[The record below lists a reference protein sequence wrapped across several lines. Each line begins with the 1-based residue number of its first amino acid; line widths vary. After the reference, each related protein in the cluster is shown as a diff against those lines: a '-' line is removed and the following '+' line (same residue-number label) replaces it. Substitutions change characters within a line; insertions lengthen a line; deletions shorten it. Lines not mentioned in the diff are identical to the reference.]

1 LTTSM
6 LNWQKFFK
14 INATELPKV
23 ISFMILAAVF
33 QAGLTIGTTAGDSL
47 FLSNIGVES
56 LPYIYIIMPLI
67 MALYASVFS
76 YFISKLG
83 IKKLLYASVFIV
95 STIVLILFFAI
106 SMRDS
111 LSEFQ
116 ITALYYVIKIFTTVV
131 YIAFYSLYWNY
142 ADLYFDMSESK
153 RVFAYLAAGT
163 AIGVIIGGLTVSL
176 STELLGVSY
185 LFLLWMVLGLSSVP
199 VIYFINSRY
208 HVLSITSI
216 DDEEDESA
224 WMVLKKHWSSIVKI
238 RYVSLLAGMV
248 FLVSLLAGITEYQY
262 YDVFSN
268 TYTEEELAILLG
280 WLYAG
285 VNVFNLIV
293 CAFLFNRLVLRIGV
307 TNIAMIQPVV
317 YILTFSFLLL
327 DYGFSAAILA
337 FFAYQGM
344 AWSVDNNNYNLM
356 YNALPNAN
364 RAQLRTILEGL
375 LEPIA
380 TALAGVYLIF
390 YASKVPAEGVS
401 LVGFLGALILFAIVM
416 FMKKNYLISLV
427 QNLKT
432 EWLDFSRKLRSHLS
446 TFTDK
451 ERDTLFGKISASLS
465 EAISALKIMLVIHDS
480 QSLPAL
486 LRIYDLTGGT
496 IQNDNDLDEL
506 KISFASFLEGKNYHQ
521 AHTLVQWFNN
531 NDSKVHPHI
540 AEVFAY
546 YGLIQPTK
554 IKLYAESSD
563 PDLQNIALIASIHSA
578 DLQQVAVTLR
588 SVQDLLDG
596 ESINIQRGLRVL
608 RFSKNSVYAITALPY
623 IHHKD
628 AEVRLAAFKTI
639 KATVAESTISFVNPM
654 IQAIRENEG
663 VTREICI
670 DILERINDPICV
682 KPLLLLA
689 PELTPSERRLSEDF
703 ITGMGNLI
711 IPTVVSVLSNKDA
724 SSISRS
730 LAAKVLY
737 RVAPIQFELI
747 YPDLIKEEIGVA
759 EALKHNE
766 SVLASDT
773 RDLSEINV
781 LRRYYRDTRTSKINL
796 ILEFLS
802 TAGRLPAYEL
812 MINSLG
818 STNPKI
824 RAFGIETLEQGVD
837 RTLYERL
844 IEQLNFST
852 VFESSIERHATTKEI
867 ESVVTNA
874 VQSTHP
880 IEKSA
885 ALSLIWRSDKSSWIK
900 LIRSVI
906 QQPLHDLVK
915 ETTVARLHNEHD
927 REQRDFFERLV
938 LLCETQALNSLHI
951 DHLEYMAHHST
962 FGHWK
967 ASENIASTTDP
978 AETLFIHFDGIFE
991 CKSETENLIVNT
1003 KGTLFPVEVIQSKP
1017 FYLTTIRVQTG
1028 TALMIPYQ
1036 TLELCAKLYPEVAIH
1051 LFELSNP

>member
-1 LTTSM
+1 M

-33 QAGLTIGTTAGDSL
+33 QAGLTIGTTAGDTL

-67 MALYASVFS
+67 MFLYASVFS
-76 YFISKLG
+76 YFISKVG
-83 IKKLLYASVFIV
+83 IKKLLYASVYIV
-95 STIVLILFFAI
+95 STIALVLFFAI

-185 LFLLWMVLGLSSVP
+185 LFLLWMLLGLSSVS

-224 WMVLKKHWSSIVKI
+224 WMVLKKHWSSIIKI

-327 DYGFSAAILA
+327 DYGFSAAMLA

-356 YNALPNAN
+356 FNALPNAN

-451 ERDTLFGKISASLS
+451 ERDTLLGKISASLS

-506 KISFASFLEGKNYHQ
+506 KISFESFLEGKNYHQ

-531 NDSKVHPHI
+531 NNSKVHPHI

-554 IKLYAESSD
+554 IKLYAESAD

-608 RFSKNSVYAITALPY
+608 RFSKNSVYAVTALPY

-628 AEVRLAAFKTI
+628 AEVRLAAFRTI

-663 VTREICI
+663 ATREICI
-670 DILERINDPICV
+670 HILERINDPICV

-852 VFESSIERHATTKEI
+852 VSESSIERHATTKEI

-900 LIRSVI
+900 LIRSII

-991 CKSETENLIVNT
+991 CKSETENLVVNT
-1003 KGTLFPVEVIQSKP
+1003 KGALFPVEVIQSKP

>member
-1 LTTSM
+1 
-6 LNWQKFFK
+6 
-14 INATELPKV
+14 
-23 ISFMILAAVF
+23 MILAAVF
-33 QAGLTIGTTAGDSL
+33 QAGLTIGTTAGDTL

-67 MALYASVFS
+67 MFLYASVFS
-76 YFISKLG
+76 YFISKVG
-83 IKKLLYASVFIV
+83 IKKLLYASVYIV
-95 STIVLILFFAI
+95 STIALVLFFAI

-185 LFLLWMVLGLSSVP
+185 LFLLWMLLGLSSVS

-224 WMVLKKHWSSIVKI
+224 WMVLKKHWSSIIKI

-327 DYGFSAAILA
+327 DYGFSAAMLA

-356 YNALPNAN
+356 FNALPNAN

-451 ERDTLFGKISASLS
+451 ERDTLLGKISASLS

-506 KISFASFLEGKNYHQ
+506 KISFESFLEGKNYHQ

-531 NDSKVHPHI
+531 NNSKVHPHI

-554 IKLYAESSD
+554 IKLYAESAD

-608 RFSKNSVYAITALPY
+608 RFSKNSVYAVTALPY

-628 AEVRLAAFKTI
+628 AEVRLAAFRTI

-663 VTREICI
+663 ATREICI
-670 DILERINDPICV
+670 HILERINDPICV

-824 RAFGIETLEQGVD
+824 RAFGFETLEQGVD

-852 VFESSIERHATTKEI
+852 VSESSIERHATTKEI

-900 LIRSVI
+900 LIRSII

-991 CKSETENLIVNT
+991 CKSETENLVVNT
-1003 KGTLFPVEVIQSKP
+1003 KGALFPVEVIQSKP

>member
-1 LTTSM
+1 M

-33 QAGLTIGTTAGDSL
+33 QAGLTIGTTAGDTL

-67 MALYASVFS
+67 MFLYASVFS
-76 YFISKLG
+76 YFISKVG
-83 IKKLLYASVFIV
+83 IKKLLYASVYIV
-95 STIVLILFFAI
+95 STIALVLFFAI

-185 LFLLWMVLGLSSVP
+185 LFLLWMLLGLSSVS

-224 WMVLKKHWSSIVKI
+224 WMVLKKHWSSIIKI

-327 DYGFSAAILA
+327 DYGFSAAMLA

-356 YNALPNAN
+356 FNALPNAN

-451 ERDTLFGKISASLS
+451 ERDTLLGKISASLS

-506 KISFASFLEGKNYHQ
+506 KISFESFLEGKNYHQ

-531 NDSKVHPHI
+531 NNSKVHPHI

-554 IKLYAESSD
+554 IKLYAESAD

-608 RFSKNSVYAITALPY
+608 RFSKNSVYAVTALPY

-628 AEVRLAAFKTI
+628 AEVRLAAFRTI

-663 VTREICI
+663 ATREICI
-670 DILERINDPICV
+670 HILERINDPICV

-852 VFESSIERHATTKEI
+852 VSESSIERHATTKEI

-900 LIRSVI
+900 LIRSII

-991 CKSETENLIVNT
+991 CKSETENLVVNT
-1003 KGTLFPVEVIQSKP
+1003 KGALFPVEVIQSKP

-1028 TALMIPYQ
+1028 TALMIPYK

>member
-1 LTTSM
+1 
-6 LNWQKFFK
+6 
-14 INATELPKV
+14 
-23 ISFMILAAVF
+23 MILAAVF
-33 QAGLTIGTTAGDSL
+33 QAGLTIGTTAGDTL

-67 MALYASVFS
+67 MFLYASVFS
-76 YFISKLG
+76 YFISKVG
-83 IKKLLYASVFIV
+83 IKKLLYASVYIV
-95 STIVLILFFAI
+95 STIALVLFFAI

-185 LFLLWMVLGLSSVP
+185 LFLLWMLLGLSSVS

-224 WMVLKKHWSSIVKI
+224 WMVLKKHWSSIIKI

-307 TNIAMIQPVV
+307 TNIAIIQPVV

-327 DYGFSAAILA
+327 DYGFSAAMLA

-356 YNALPNAN
+356 FNALPNAN

-451 ERDTLFGKISASLS
+451 ERDTLLGKISASLS

-506 KISFASFLEGKNYHQ
+506 KISFESFLEGKNYHQ

-531 NDSKVHPHI
+531 NNSKVHPHI

-554 IKLYAESSD
+554 IKLYAESAD

-608 RFSKNSVYAITALPY
+608 RFSKNSVYAVTALPY

-628 AEVRLAAFKTI
+628 AEVRLAAFRTI

-663 VTREICI
+663 ATREICI
-670 DILERINDPICV
+670 HILERINDPICV

-852 VFESSIERHATTKEI
+852 VSESSIERHATTKEI

-900 LIRSVI
+900 LIRSII

-991 CKSETENLIVNT
+991 CKSETENLVVNT
-1003 KGTLFPVEVIQSKP
+1003 KGALFPVEVIQSKP

>member
-1 LTTSM
+1 M

-33 QAGLTIGTTAGDSL
+33 QAGLTIGTTAGDTL

-67 MALYASVFS
+67 MFLYASVFS
-76 YFISKLG
+76 YFISKVG
-83 IKKLLYASVFIV
+83 IKKLLYASVYIV
-95 STIVLILFFAI
+95 STIALVLFFAI

-185 LFLLWMVLGLSSVP
+185 LFLLWMLLGLSSVS

-224 WMVLKKHWSSIVKI
+224 WMVLKKHWSSIIKI

-327 DYGFSAAILA
+327 DYGFSAAMLA

-356 YNALPNAN
+356 FNALPNAN

-451 ERDTLFGKISASLS
+451 ERDTLLGKISASLS

-506 KISFASFLEGKNYHQ
+506 KISFESFLEGKNYHQ

-531 NDSKVHPHI
+531 NNSKVHPHI

-554 IKLYAESSD
+554 IKLYAESAD

-608 RFSKNSVYAITALPY
+608 RFSKNSVYAVTALPY

-628 AEVRLAAFKTI
+628 AEVRLAAFRTI

-663 VTREICI
+663 ATREICI
-670 DILERINDPICV
+670 HILERINDPICV

-824 RAFGIETLEQGVD
+824 RAFGFETLEQGVD

-852 VFESSIERHATTKEI
+852 VSESSIERHATTKEI

-900 LIRSVI
+900 LIRSII

-991 CKSETENLIVNT
+991 CKSETENLVVNT
-1003 KGTLFPVEVIQSKP
+1003 KGALFPVEVIQSKP

>member
-1 LTTSM
+1 
-6 LNWQKFFK
+6 
-14 INATELPKV
+14 
-23 ISFMILAAVF
+23 MILAAVF
-33 QAGLTIGTTAGDSL
+33 QAGLTIGTTAGDTL

-67 MALYASVFS
+67 MFLYASVFS
-76 YFISKLG
+76 YFISKVG
-83 IKKLLYASVFIV
+83 IKKLLYASVYIV
-95 STIVLILFFAI
+95 STIALVLFFAI

-185 LFLLWMVLGLSSVP
+185 LFLLWMLLGLSSVS

-224 WMVLKKHWSSIVKI
+224 WMVLKKHWSSIIKI

-327 DYGFSAAILA
+327 DYGFSAAMLA

-356 YNALPNAN
+356 FNALPNAN

-451 ERDTLFGKISASLS
+451 ERDTLLGKISASLS

-506 KISFASFLEGKNYHQ
+506 KISFESFLEGKNYHQ

-531 NDSKVHPHI
+531 NNSKVHPHI

-554 IKLYAESSD
+554 IKLYAESAD

-608 RFSKNSVYAITALPY
+608 RFSKNSVYAVTALPY

-628 AEVRLAAFKTI
+628 AEVRLAAFRTI

-663 VTREICI
+663 ATREICI
-670 DILERINDPICV
+670 HILERINDPICV

-852 VFESSIERHATTKEI
+852 VSESSIERHATTKEI

-900 LIRSVI
+900 LIRSII

-991 CKSETENLIVNT
+991 CKSETENLVVNT
-1003 KGTLFPVEVIQSKP
+1003 KGALFPVEVIQSKP

>member
-1 LTTSM
+1 M
-6 LNWQKFFK
+6 FNWQKFFK

-23 ISFMILAAVF
+23 ICFMILAAVF
-33 QAGLTIGTTAGDSL
+33 QAGLTIGTTAGDTL

-95 STIVLILFFAI
+95 STIALILFFAI

-116 ITALYYVIKIFTTVV
+116 ITSLYYVIKIFTTVV

-153 RVFAYLAAGT
+153 RLFAYLAAGT
-163 AIGVIIGGLTVSL
+163 ATGVIIGGLTVSL

-185 LFLLWMVLGLSSVP
+185 LFLLWMALGLSSVP

-208 HVLSITSI
+208 HVLSIASI

-224 WMVLKKHWSSIVKI
+224 WMVLKKHWSSIIKI

-262 YDVFSN
+262 YDVFSK
-268 TYTEEELAILLG
+268 TYTEAELAILLG

-307 TNIAMIQPVV
+307 TNVALIQPVV

-380 TALAGVYLIF
+380 TAIAGVYLIF
-390 YASKVPAEGVS
+390 YASKVPAEGIS
-401 LVGFLGALILFAIVM
+401 LVGFLGALILFTIVM

-451 ERDTLFGKISASLS
+451 ERDTLFGKISATFS
-465 EAISALKIMLVIHDS
+465 EAISALKIMLVVQDP

-486 LRIYDLTGGT
+486 LRIYELTGGT
-496 IQNDNDLDEL
+496 IRNDNDLDEL
-506 KISFASFLEGKNYHQ
+506 KSSFASFLEGKNYHH
-521 AHTLVQWFNN
+521 ARTLVQWFNK

-546 YGLIQPTK
+546 YGLIQPAK
-554 IKLYAESSD
+554 IKQYAESSD
-563 PDLQNIALIASIHSA
+563 PDLRNIALIASVHTA
-578 DLQQVAVTLR
+578 DLQQVAITLR
-588 SVQDLLDG
+588 AVEDLLNG
-596 ESINIQRGLRVL
+596 ESIDIQRGLRVL
-608 RFSKNSVYAITALPY
+608 RFSKNSAYAITALPY
-623 IHHKD
+623 IHHND
-628 AEVRLAAFKTI
+628 SDVRLAAFRTI

-654 IQAIRENEG
+654 IEAIKENEG
-663 VTREICI
+663 VARELCI

-703 ITGMGNLI
+703 ITGMGKLI
-711 IPTVVSVLSNKDA
+711 IPTVVSVLSNTDA

-737 RVAPIQFELI
+737 RVAPEHFELI
-747 YPDLIKEEIGVA
+747 YPDLITEEIGVA

-773 RDLSEINV
+773 RDLSEMNV
-781 LRRYYRDTRTSKINL
+781 LRRYYRDTRTSKVNL

-812 MINSLG
+812 MVNSLG
-818 STNPKI
+818 STNQKI

-837 RTLYERL
+837 RTLYQRL
-844 IEQLNFST
+844 IEQLNFSNAAET
-852 VFESSIERHATTKEI
+852 PNERHATTEEI
-867 ESVVTNA
+867 ESVVTQA

-915 ETTVARLHNEHD
+915 ETTVARLHNEPD

-938 LLCETQALNSLHI
+938 LLCETQAFNSLHI
-951 DHLEYMAHHST
+951 DHLEYLAHHST

-967 ASENIASTTDP
+967 TSENLASATDP

-991 CKSETENLIVNT
+991 CKSETENLLMNT

-1036 TLELCAKLYPEVAIH
+1036 ALERCAKLYPEVAIH
-1051 LFELSNP
+1051 LFELNLP

>member
-1 LTTSM
+1 MTTSM

>member
-1 LTTSM
+1 M

-33 QAGLTIGTTAGDSL
+33 QAGLTIGTTAGDTL

-67 MALYASVFS
+67 MFLYASVFS
-76 YFISKLG
+76 YFISKVG
-83 IKKLLYASVFIV
+83 IKKLLYASVYIV
-95 STIVLILFFAI
+95 STIALVLFFAI

-185 LFLLWMVLGLSSVP
+185 LFLLWMLLGLSSVS

-224 WMVLKKHWSSIVKI
+224 WMVLKKHWSSIIKI

-327 DYGFSAAILA
+327 DYGFSAAMLA

-356 YNALPNAN
+356 FNALPNAN

-451 ERDTLFGKISASLS
+451 ERDTLLGKISASLS

-506 KISFASFLEGKNYHQ
+506 KISFEYFLEGKNYHQ

-531 NDSKVHPHI
+531 NNSKVHPHI

-554 IKLYAESSD
+554 IKLYAESAD

-608 RFSKNSVYAITALPY
+608 RFSKNSVYAVTALPY

-628 AEVRLAAFKTI
+628 AEVRLAAFRTI

-663 VTREICI
+663 ATREICI
-670 DILERINDPICV
+670 HILERINDPICV

-852 VFESSIERHATTKEI
+852 VSESSIERHATTKEI

-900 LIRSVI
+900 LIRSII

-991 CKSETENLIVNT
+991 CKSETENLVVNT
-1003 KGTLFPVEVIQSKP
+1003 KGALFPVEVIQSKP

>member
-1 LTTSM
+1 M

-33 QAGLTIGTTAGDSL
+33 QAGLTIGTTAGDTL

-67 MALYASVFS
+67 MFLYASVFS
-76 YFISKLG
+76 YFISKVG
-83 IKKLLYASVFIV
+83 IKKLLYASVYIV
-95 STIVLILFFAI
+95 STIALVLFFAI

-185 LFLLWMVLGLSSVP
+185 LFLLWMLLGLSSVS

-224 WMVLKKHWSSIVKI
+224 WMVLKKHWSSIIKI

-327 DYGFSAAILA
+327 DYGFSAAMLA

-356 YNALPNAN
+356 FNALPNAN

-451 ERDTLFGKISASLS
+451 EWDTLLGKISASLS

-506 KISFASFLEGKNYHQ
+506 KISFESFLEGKNYHQ

-531 NDSKVHPHI
+531 NNSKVHPHI

-554 IKLYAESSD
+554 IKLYAESAD

-608 RFSKNSVYAITALPY
+608 RFSKNSVYAVTALPY

-628 AEVRLAAFKTI
+628 AEVRLAAFRTI

-663 VTREICI
+663 ATREICI
-670 DILERINDPICV
+670 HILERINDPICV

-824 RAFGIETLEQGVD
+824 RAFGFETLEQGVD

-852 VFESSIERHATTKEI
+852 VSESSIERHATTKEI

-900 LIRSVI
+900 LIRSII

-991 CKSETENLIVNT
+991 CKSETENLVVNT
-1003 KGTLFPVEVIQSKP
+1003 KGALFPVEVIQSKP

>member
-6 LNWQKFFK
+6 FNWQKFFK

-33 QAGLTIGTTAGDSL
+33 QAGLTIGTTAGDTL

-95 STIVLILFFAI
+95 STIALILFFAI

-153 RVFAYLAAGT
+153 RLFAYLAAGT
-163 AIGVIIGGLTVSL
+163 ATGVIMGGLTVSL
-176 STELLGVSY
+176 STEFLGVSY
-185 LFLLWMVLGLSSVP
+185 LFLLWMVLGLSSIP

-208 HVLSITSI
+208 HVLSIASI

-262 YDVFSN
+262 YDVFSK
-268 TYTEEELAILLG
+268 TYTEAELAILLG

-307 TNIAMIQPVV
+307 TNVAMIQPVV

-380 TALAGVYLIF
+380 TAIAGVYLIF
-390 YASKVPAEGVS
+390 YASKVPAEGIS
-401 LVGFLGALILFAIVM
+401 LVGFLGALILFTIVM

-432 EWLDFSRKLRSHLS
+432 EWLDFSRKLRSHLTS
-446 TFTDK
+446 FTDK
-451 ERDTLFGKISASLS
+451 ERDTLFGKISATFS
-465 EAISALKIMLVIHDS
+465 EAISALKIMLVVQDP

-486 LRIYDLTGGT
+486 LRIYELTGGT
-496 IQNDNDLDEL
+496 IQNDSDLDEL
-506 KISFASFLEGKNYHQ
+506 KSSFATFLEGKNYHH
-521 AHTLVQWFNN
+521 ARTLVQWFNK

-546 YGLIQPTK
+546 YGLIQPAK
-554 IKLYAESSD
+554 IIQYAESSD
-563 PDLQNIALIASIHSA
+563 PDLRNIALIASVHTA
-578 DLQQVAVTLR
+578 DLQQVAITLR
-588 SVQDLLDG
+588 AVQNLLDG
-596 ESINIQRGLRVL
+596 EPIDIQRGLRVL

-623 IHHKD
+623 IHHKNAD
-628 AEVRLAAFKTI
+628 VRLAAFRTI

-654 IQAIRENEG
+654 IEAIKENEG
-663 VTREICI
+663 FARELCI

-703 ITGMGNLI
+703 ITGMGKLI
-711 IPTVVSVLSNKDA
+711 IPTVVSVLSNTDA

-737 RVAPIQFELI
+737 RVAPEHFELI

-766 SVLASDT
+766 SVLVTDT
-773 RDLSEINV
+773 RDLSEMNV
-781 LRRYYRDTRTSKINL
+781 LRRYYRDTRTSKVNL

-812 MINSLG
+812 MVNSLG

-837 RTLYERL
+837 RTLYQRL
-844 IEQLNFST
+844 IEQLNFSNASET
-852 VFESSIERHATTKEI
+852 PIEQIATTEEI
-867 ESVVTNA
+867 ESVVTQA

-906 QQPLHDLVK
+906 QQPIHDLVK
-915 ETTVARLHNEHD
+915 ETTVARLHNEPD

-938 LLCETQALNSLHI
+938 LLCEAQAFNSLHI
-951 DHLEYMAHHST
+951 DHLEYLAHHSA

-967 ASENIASTTDP
+967 TEEIIASATDP
-978 AETLFIHFDGIFE
+978 AETLFIHFDGSFE
-991 CKSETENLIVNT
+991 CKSVTDNLLINT
-1003 KGTLFPVEVIQSKP
+1003 KGTLFPIEVIQSKP
-1017 FYLTTIRVQTG
+1017 FYHTTIRVQTG

-1036 TLELCAKLYPEVAIH
+1036 ALERCAKLYPEVAIH
-1051 LFELSNP
+1051 LFELSLP

>member
-1 LTTSM
+1 M

>member
-95 STIVLILFFAI
+95 STISLILFFAI

-116 ITALYYVIKIFTTVV
+116 ITALYYAIKIFTTVV

-153 RVFAYLAAGT
+153 RLFAYLAGGT

-185 LFLLWMVLGLSSVP
+185 LFLLWMLLGLSSVP

-224 WMVLKKHWSSIVKI
+224 WMVLKKHWSSIIKI

-262 YDVFSN
+262 YDVFSK

-307 TNIAMIQPVV
+307 TNVAMIQPVV

-380 TALAGVYLIF
+380 TAIAGVYLIF
-390 YASKVPAEGVS
+390 YASKVPAEGIS

-506 KISFASFLEGKNYHQ
+506 KISFESFLEGKNYHQ

-546 YGLIQPTK
+546 YGLIQPSK

-663 VTREICI
+663 ATREICI

-802 TAGRLPAYEL
+802 TVGRLPAYEL

-900 LIRSVI
+900 LIRSII